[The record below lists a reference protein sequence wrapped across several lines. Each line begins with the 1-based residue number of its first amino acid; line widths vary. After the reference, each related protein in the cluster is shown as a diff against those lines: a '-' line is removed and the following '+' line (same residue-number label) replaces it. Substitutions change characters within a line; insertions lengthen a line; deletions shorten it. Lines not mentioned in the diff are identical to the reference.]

1 MLTTTTKTLRGTT
14 EEEIEIEGEEMDS
27 KIKTEAMVAKDTRIE
42 SGSIKETQIL
52 RLLLKCGLLA

>member
-1 MLTTTTKTLRGTT
+1 MLITTTKTLRGTT

>member
-1 MLTTTTKTLRGTT
+1 MLTTMTKTLRGTT

>member
-1 MLTTTTKTLRGTT
+1 MLTTMTKTLRGTT
-14 EEEIEIEGEEMDS
+14 EEEIEIEGEMMGS
-27 KIKTEAMVAKDTRIE
+27 MIKTEAMVAKDTRIE